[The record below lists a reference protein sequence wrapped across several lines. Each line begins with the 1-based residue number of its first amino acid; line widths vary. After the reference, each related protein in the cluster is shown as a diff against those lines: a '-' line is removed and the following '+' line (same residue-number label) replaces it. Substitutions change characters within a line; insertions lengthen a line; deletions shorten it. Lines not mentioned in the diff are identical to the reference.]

1 MEKQDQQ
8 EIMTTAEVA
17 AMLQVSVSTLKYW
30 LYCDKAPKSIKIGKH
45 RRFRRADV
53 QRWIDEHTA
62 EHYVAAR

>member
-1 MEKQDQQ
+1 MERQDQQ

-17 AMLQVSVSTLKYW
+17 DMLQVSVSTLKYW
-30 LYCDKAPKSIKIGKH
+30 LYCDKAPASIKIGKH
-45 RRFRRADV
+45 RRFRRSDV